1 MEKIVRPQFQILDF
15 KFPAF
20 FVIIV
25 SLIMRLIKAELST
38 AAVAAGGTK
47 RETPDAGL
55 PGPSGTRLVT
65 LAAAVSDENHVRA
78 CATIIVDSA
87 DS

>member
-1 MEKIVRPQFQILDF
+1 MNNMEKIVRPQFQILDF

-38 AAVAAGGTK
+38 TTAQALARAHGTENAG
-47 RETPDAGL
+47 RWP
-55 PGPSGTRLVT
+55 
-65 LAAAVSDENHVRA
+65 
-78 CATIIVDSA
+78 A
-87 DS
+87 D